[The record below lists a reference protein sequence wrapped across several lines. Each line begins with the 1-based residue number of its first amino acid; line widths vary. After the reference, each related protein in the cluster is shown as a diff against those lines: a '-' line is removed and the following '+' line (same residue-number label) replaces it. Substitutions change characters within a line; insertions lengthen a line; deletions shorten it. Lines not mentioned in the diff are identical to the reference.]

1 MKKFNACQRISA
13 TIQST
18 LEQLQQQTRWGGP
31 ANEAA
36 TKGPVP
42 TVSGQVQE
50 DTAKDKDWKYDVKR
64 DNFGLYALKCDRSA
78 AKRGLVLNITR
89 PVKLPNS
96 VQRRRLSPDLKK
108 QDTPCEM
115 NHEKFE
121 PVCRTEEII
130 EKPIKSNRIQ
140 PPPRRKRK
148 STLGSS
154 QDTLNYVPEVPT
166 DLTVHPDSQNE
177 DLATITTNV
186 KEMCRQFEREPSV
199 DIFTQPAENFAD
211 FDHIFGPSP
220 CPPEEK
226 EDERVEVAKAPKEK
240 QKKKLVRKLVE
251 RFSSS
256 DSDDLQYFKRGTPV
270 QREVP
275 EKSPSKVDKIIFQ
288 DRFVPNSFDPP
299 KGESQTFTTNEGMNI
314 IPTSPSVGTV
324 IAKAAEIAEE
334 SAKCNADNITHDD
347 QLTISRHYLNEDV
360 LVWTF

>member
-1 MKKFNACQRISA
+1 M
-13 TIQST
+13 
-18 LEQLQQQTRWGGP
+18 QQQTGWGRP

-36 TKGPVP
+36 TKGHVA
-42 TVSGQVQE
+42 TVSGEVGE
-50 DTAKDKDWKYDVKR
+50 DTPKDKDWKYDVKR

-78 AKRGLVLNITR
+78 AKRGIVLNISR
-89 PVKLPNS
+89 PVKLTNS
-96 VQRRRLSPDLKK
+96 VQRRLSPDLKK

-121 PVCRTEEII
+121 PVCRTEEVVL
-130 EKPIKSNRIQ
+130 KSNRIQ

-148 STLGSS
+148 SYLGSS
-154 QDTLNYVPEVPT
+154 LDTLNNVPDVPV
-166 DLTVHPDSQNE
+166 DLPE
-177 DLATITTNV
+177 KIATITTNV

-220 CPPEEK
+220 CPPE
-226 EDERVEVAKAPKEK
+226 DEEYNEVTTPKEK
-240 QKKKLVRKLVE
+240 PKKKFVRKLAE

-256 DSDDLQYFKRGTPV
+256 DSDDLQYFKRGTSA
-270 QREVP
+270 QRRSVMKEEG
-275 EKSPSKVDKIIFQ
+275 EKESSQSKVDKIIFQ

-299 KGESQTFTTNEGMNI
+299 KGEPKPQKFTTNEETNNI
-314 IPTSPSVGTV
+314 QV
-324 IAKAAEIAEE
+324 IAEADTLAEE
-334 SAKCNADNITHDD
+334 SATINAVLNTHD